1 MKKLLLASAVAA
13 LSITAAQAAPT
24 IYGKAFLT
32 LDAKDGDSGATA
44 HNSRSQLNSIGSR
57 IGFKGSEALTANTDL
72 VYQLEYGIKV
82 DAEDGEN
89 NFKARDTY
97 LGLAHKQYGTAVA
110 GRLSAI
116 DDYINYVTVASGG
129 VVGGDDTLASYTG
142 PRANNAIAYF
152 SPSFQGAQVMAM
164 YALDEIKE
172 GTDTVKNDSLGR
184 DAWGLGVKYEP
195 TTLPV
200 KAGITYIQA
209 GADEKNAAVLDKMLR
224 VSGAYAIN
232 PAITVAAQY
241 QLTEGYATNST
252 TKAKLTSAGK
262 HKENTYTVSG
272 SYKVGQTPWTAYSQL
287 DYVTNADFIKDKK
300 EERIVIGGK
309 YAFNQNTTG
318 HIYSGYLKEKNTEH
332 ATEKGVKGNY
342 DSYGI
347 GAGIEYKF

>member
-129 VVGGDDTLASYTG
+129 VVGGDDTLAHYTG

-164 YALDEIKE
+164 YALDEVKGE
-172 GTDTVKNDSLGR
+172 DAVKNDSLGR

-209 GADEKNAAVLDKMLR
+209 GANANNAVVLDHMLR

-232 PAITVAAQY
+232 PAITVAGQY
-241 QLTEGYATNST
+241 QLTEGRNEG
-252 TKAKLTSAGK
+252 KGKK

-287 DYVTNADFIKDKK
+287 DYVTNADFIKDDK

-318 HIYSGYLKEKNTEH
+318 HLYSGYLKEKS
-332 ATEKGVKGNY
+332 KGDPDAN
-342 DSYGI
+342 SYGI
-347 GAGIEYKF
+347 GAGLEYKF

>member
-24 IYGKAFLT
+24 VYGKAFLT
-32 LDAKDGDSGATA
+32 LDANDGNEYSSSK
-44 HNSRSQLNSIGSR
+44 NSRSQLNSIGSR
-57 IGFKGSEALTANTDL
+57 IGLKGSEALTANTDL
-72 VYQLEYGIKV
+72 VYQLEYGVKV
-82 DAEDGEN
+82 DAEDGES

-129 VVGGDDTLASYTG
+129 VVGGDDTLAHYTG

-164 YALDEIKE
+164 YALDEVKGE
-172 GTDTVKNDSLGR
+172 DAVKNDSLGR

-209 GADEKNAAVLDKMLR
+209 GANANNAVVLDHMLR

-232 PAITVAAQY
+232 PAITVAGQY
-241 QLTEGYATNST
+241 QLTEGRNEG
-252 TKAKLTSAGK
+252 KGEK
-262 HKENTYTVSG
+262 HKENTYTLSG

-287 DYVTNADFIKDKK
+287 DYVTNADFIKDDK

-318 HIYSGYLKEKNTEH
+318 HLYSGYLKEKS
-332 ATEKGVKGNY
+332 KGDPDAN
-342 DSYGI
+342 SYGI
-347 GAGIEYKF
+347 GAGLEYKF